1 LIHWPPSSRVKAI
14 AAGSLAVL
22 FWGAS
27 FVWIKAALRE
37 LEPVTLLTLRFAIG
51 TGVVW
56 LLAMRSPRDDRRL
69 RRSEVAP
76 IAGLGL
82 LGIAVHQGLQTTGM
96 QTASASTA
104 AWMASLGPAFIVLL
118 AWPILGERVRAWQ
131 AIGLAAA
138 LAGAGLVSG
147 AAAAPS
153 GDGGLGGALLVL
165 ASAVVW
171 ALYSILGKAQFIG
184 RPPIVMTA
192 WSMSFGWLALCA
204 AFVGSGAWTDL
215 AGLATSTWG
224 AVVLLG
230 VASTGLAYGLYFYAL
245 SGAEAALVAA
255 LQYLEPLVTMALAG
269 ALLGENTTASALV
282 GGVLIL
288 GGVWLVD
295 RARTPTPA
303 LRLEGVHV
311 PGAKPRGGAQGGG

>member
-1 LIHWPPSSRVKAI
+1 LNLPIRSSRWKAI

-37 LEPVTLLTLRFAIG
+37 LEPITLLTLRFTIG
-51 TGVVW
+51 SGVVW
-56 LLAMRSPRDDRRL
+56 LLALRSPRGRRGL

-76 IAGLGL
+76 VAGLGL
-82 LGIAVHQGLQTTGM
+82 LGIAVHQGLQTAGM

-104 AWMASLGPAFIVLL
+104 AWMASLAPAFIVLL

-138 LAGAGLVSG
+138 LVGAGLVSS

-153 GDGGLGGALLVL
+153 GGVGALRGTLLVI

-171 ALYSILGKAQFIG
+171 ALYSVLGKAQFVG
-184 RPPIVMTA
+184 RPPLVMTA
-192 WSMSFGWLALCA
+192 WSMTFGWLALCA
-204 AFVGSGAWTDL
+204 AFIGAGAWTDL
-215 AGLATSTWG
+215 AGVSIATWRT
-224 AVVLLG
+224 VVLLG

-245 SGAEAALVAA
+245 SSAEAALAAA

-269 ALLGENTTASALV
+269 MMLGERMTV
-282 GGVLIL
+282 GVLFGGGLIL

-295 RARTPTPA
+295 RAGTPSPTLP
-303 LRLEGVHV
+303 L
-311 PGAKPRGGAQGGG
+311 RGGGQGAG